1 MNSRGRI
8 LKTLQHQQPDKLPVD
23 FGSSPTTGIH
33 VSLIYKLRQ
42 HYGLDKSGTPVK
54 VIEPYQML
62 GEINDDLKEIIG
74 ADVAMLEGKGTFFGF
89 DKENWKEWKLNDV
102 TPVLVPGLFNTEK
115 NENGSV
121 YQYAEGDRSYPPSAK
136 MPVKGFFFDSII
148 RQKPIIEEKL
158 DFKDNLEEFALLS
171 DGDIDFLKEE
181 VQKLYNNNEYAVMGM
196 VASSGFGDIAFVP
209 GPMLKDPRGIRDIE
223 EWYVSTFTRK
233 DYIKKVFAGQLE
245 IALENYR
252 KVNEAIGKVIDVVY
266 VSGTDFGTQNSSFI
280 SKDLYRDLYKP
291 FHKKVNEWIHGNT
304 NWHTFMH
311 CCGSIYELIPD
322 FIDAGF
328 DILNPVQ
335 ISAAN
340 MDPLKLKSE
349 YGKDITFWGGG
360 VDSQKTFPFG
370 TPAQVKEEV
379 KRLIDVFSHDG
390 GFVFNSIHNIQSSVP
405 VENVIAM
412 IDVVQEYR

>member
-1 MNSRGRI
+1 MD
-8 LKTLQHQQPDKLPVD
+8 Q
-23 FGSSPTTGIH
+23 
-33 VSLIYKLRQ
+33 
-42 HYGLDKSGTPVK
+42 
-54 VIEPYQML
+54 
-62 GEINDDLKEIIG
+62 
-74 ADVAMLEGKGTFFGF
+74 
-89 DKENWKEWKLNDV
+89 
-102 TPVLVPGLFNTEK
+102 
-115 NENGSV
+115 
-121 YQYAEGDRSYPPSAK
+121 
-136 MPVKGFFFDSII
+136 
-148 RQKPIIEEKL
+148 
-158 DFKDNLEEFALLS
+158 
-171 DGDIDFLKEE
+171 
-181 VQKLYNNNEYAVMGM
+181 
-196 VASSGFGDIAFVP
+196 
-209 GPMLKDPRGIRDIE
+209 
-223 EWYVSTFTRK
+223 
-233 DYIKKVFAGQLE
+233 E

-266 VSGTDFGTQNSSFI
+266 VSGTDVGTQNSSFI

-322 FIDAGF
+322 FIDAGV